1 MARRPNYGAE
11 KRAKELGKQRKKE
24 EKAEKKRA
32 RKDGD
37 LAASDVTRDGEFD
50 VPPMVKP
57 GMDRGDE
64 GAAGETD
71 GE

>member
-32 RKDGD
+32 RKEAD
-37 LAASDVTRDGEFD
+37 LADTEVTEDGELD
-50 VPPMVKP
+50 VAAIPSA
-57 GMDRGDE
+57 GGAGNQDDRGE
-64 GAAGETD
+64 
-71 GE
+71 

>member
-32 RKDGD
+32 RKEAGLSDT
-37 LAASDVTRDGEFD
+37 DVTEDGELD
-50 VPPMVKP
+50 AAALRP
-57 GMDRGDE
+57 GGVSGGQGPDDRGE
-64 GAAGETD
+64 
-71 GE
+71 

>member
-32 RKDGD
+32 RREAGLPD
-37 LAASDVTRDGEFD
+37 ADVTEDGELD
-50 VPPMVKP
+50 VAALGGGAP
-57 GMDRGDE
+57 GGQGPDDRGE
-64 GAAGETD
+64 
-71 GE
+71 